1 MRSNQTE
8 TEREDLIPPAE
19 AGAAAPRPE
28 PRGTL
33 RQGAGRGDRLWA
45 AGLVVLGG
53 LVLIVAGLVLVTLFD
68 LARPLRGA
76 ISPLRFL
83 VGQDWDPTGD
93 AFGALPFVYGTVVT
107 SVLAIAISVPVSV
120 GVAIFLVEVAPAR
133 LRPIVSFLIET
144 LAAIPSVVYG
154 LWGLFV
160 LVPWLRGSVE
170 PFLGRTL
177 GFLPIF
183 GGPPIGLGYL
193 AAGLILSVMILPT
206 ISSVAIEVLKTV
218 PPSLREGAY
227 GLGATRWEAI
237 RMAVLPYARSGIV
250 GGALLGLGRALGET
264 MAVTMV
270 IGNSPSIQASLFA
283 PGYTLP
289 AVIANEF
296 AEATGE
302 GHLAALAGLG
312 LVLFGITVVLN
323 ALARLLVHGVTRRSG
338 GRA

>member
-1 MRSNQTE
+1 MLSNGTE
-8 TEREDLIPPAE
+8 QEGRTLPVGEALIV
-19 AGAAAPRPE
+19 PRPAPLGE
-28 PRGTL
+28 LGHGP
-33 RQGAGRGDRLWA
+33 GRGDRLWGV
-45 AGLVVLGG
+45 GLVLLGG
-53 LVLIVAGLVLVTLFD
+53 LVLIVAGVILVTLFD

-83 VGQDWDPTGD
+83 VGQDWDPTSD

-170 PFLGRTL
+170 PFLGRVL
-177 GFLPIF
+177 GFLPLF
-183 GGPPIGLGYL
+183 SGPPIGLGYL

-237 RMAVLPYARSGIV
+237 RMAVLPYARSGIA

-270 IGNSPSIQASLFA
+270 IGNSPTIQASLLA

-302 GHLAALAGLG
+302 VHLAALAGLG
-312 LVLFGITVVLN
+312 LVLFGITVILN
-323 ALARLLVHGVTRRSG
+323 ALARLLVHGVTRRPAG